1 MTKSRLQSAVA
12 LRLSEYRLIIL
23 VSLIWFMVQ
32 FSRYVFPPLFDTL
45 QTNYNV
51 SNTQTGL
58 LFTLL
63 MLGYSAAQLP
73 AGIVGDRL
81 GEPSVILSGIG
92 IFAVASTIIF
102 FAPTFTHFT
111 AAAVLIGLGTGL
123 HKTVA
128 ISYLSKQY
136 PQRTGSALGFMET
149 VGQFGGIVAP
159 VVVAVLLASPLHW
172 SLVFILITVVG
183 LVLGVLFF
191 QSISSPALKT
201 SSDQTVEDNEDYSLS
216 TYLSIF
222 SNTKIIIFLLVM
234 TLFTFSWNGI
244 SSFLPLFLINYKGLS
259 PSMASTAYSFLFVA
273 SLSQL
278 VTGNMSDR
286 FGRLRISIILFFIA
300 VVSLILLI
308 NIVSLILIL
317 ILTFVMGIGLHG
329 FRPVRDSYLMDSI
342 PTAVGGGVL
351 GIVRTVMT
359 LLGAL
364 SPVLVG
370 YLADVLSFTISFSF
384 LVLSLSL
391 GGTLVIILKSLS
403 TPSK

>member
-1 MTKSRLQSAVA
+1 
-12 LRLSEYRLIIL
+12 
-23 VSLIWFMVQ
+23 MVQ

-45 QTNYNV
+45 QTTYNV

-63 MLGYSAAQLP
+63 MLGYSLSQLP
-73 AGIVGDRL
+73 AGIIGDRL
-81 GEPSVILSGIG
+81 GEPSVILGGIS

-102 FAPTFTHFT
+102 FAPNFTLFT

-149 VGQFGGIVAP
+149 IGQFGGIVAP
-159 VVVAVLLASPLHW
+159 VIVVMLLVSPLHW
-172 SLVFILITVVG
+172 SLVFLLITITSS
-183 LVLGVLFF
+183 VLGVLFF
-191 QSISSPALKT
+191 QSVSSPLFQKK
-201 SSDQTVEDNEDYSLS
+201 SVQVGDSDVDQNLS
-216 TYLSIF
+216 TYISTFYDI
-222 SNTKIIIFLLVM
+222 KIIIFLMVM

-244 SSFLPLFLINYKGLS
+244 SSFLPLFLINHKGLS
-259 PSMASTAYSFLFVA
+259 PTMASTAYSFLFVA

-278 VTGNMSDR
+278 ATGNLSDR

-300 VVSLILLI
+300 IISLTLLI
-308 NIVSLILIL
+308 NISAVLPIVIL
-317 ILTFVMGIGLHG
+317 ILTMGIGLHG
-329 FRPVRDSYLMDSI
+329 FRPVRDSYLMDLI
-342 PTAVGGGVL
+342 PAGVGGGVL

-359 LLGAL
+359 LVGAL

-370 YLADVLSFTISFSF
+370 YLADILGFVVSFSVLVFSLIFGGILVVF
-384 LVLSLSL
+384 LASVVSVH
-391 GGTLVIILKSLS
+391 GG
-403 TPSK
+403 

>member
-1 MTKSRLQSAVA
+1 
-12 LRLSEYRLIIL
+12 
-23 VSLIWFMVQ
+23 MVQ

-45 QTNYNV
+45 QTTYNV

-63 MLGYSAAQLP
+63 MLGYSFSQLP
-73 AGIVGDRL
+73 AGVIGDRL
-81 GEPSVILSGIG
+81 GEPSVILGGIS

-102 FAPTFTHFT
+102 FAPNFTLFT
-111 AAAVLIGLGTGL
+111 AAAILIGLGTGL

-149 VGQFGGIVAP
+149 IGQFGGIVAP
-159 VVVAVLLASPLHW
+159 VIVVVLLASPLHW
-172 SLVFILITVVG
+172 NLVFLLITIVG
-183 LVLGVLFF
+183 SVLGVLFF
-191 QSISSPALKT
+191 QNVSSPLIQKKSVQA
-201 SSDQTVEDNEDYSLS
+201 EDDDVDLNLS

-222 SNTKIIIFLLVM
+222 SNMKLVVFLMVM

-244 SSFLPLFLINYKGLS
+244 SSFLPLFLINQKGLS
-259 PSMASTAYSFLFVA
+259 PSIASTAYSFLFVA

-278 VTGNMSDR
+278 ATGNLSDR

-300 VVSLILLI
+300 ITSLILLI
-308 NIVSLILIL
+308 NIGTVLPLV
-317 ILTFVMGIGLHG
+317 ILTLTMGIGLHG
-329 FRPVRDSYLMDSI
+329 FRPVRDSYLMDLI

-359 LLGAL
+359 LIGAL

-370 YLADVLSFTISFSF
+370 YLADILGFVVSFSV
-384 LVLSLSL
+384 LVFSLTF
-391 GGTLVIILKSLS
+391 GGILVIFLKSLS
-403 TPSK
+403 TPV